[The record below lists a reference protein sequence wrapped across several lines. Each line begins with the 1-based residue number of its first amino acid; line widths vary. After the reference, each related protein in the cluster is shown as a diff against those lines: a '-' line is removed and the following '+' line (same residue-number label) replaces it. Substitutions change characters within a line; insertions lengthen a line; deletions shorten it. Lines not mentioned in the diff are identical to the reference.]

1 MLDLGDNVG
10 DPQPRVIEAYDV
22 QPIGIEE
29 QVRRAVA
36 G

>member
-10 DPQPRVIEAYDV
+10 DPQPAIEAYGV

-36 G
+36 A